1 MRKGDADM
9 QYGDKITLR
18 SLGLRERGF
27 GTESYLLFGYTRCP
41 MLCKTP
47 MLVCTSLMK
56 LICVIPALSD
66 IHNFLH
72 CNTLQESFCNDRNE
86 CFGRY

>member
-1 MRKGDADM
+1 MRKGDAD
-9 QYGDKITLR
+9 ITLR
-18 SLGLRERGF
+18 SLGLRECGF

-56 LICVIPALSD
+56 LIS
-66 IHNFLH
+66 
-72 CNTLQESFCNDRNE
+72 
-86 CFGRY
+86 